1 MHRKNGACILYIE
14 ELTQLNEEEH
24 KMAVIEITDQAKEQ
38 IKEMLKNESEGAHLR
53 FGVKGGGCSG
63 LSYALGFDYEI
74 NEDLDIVE
82 EINEIP
88 VVIFNQDAPIL
99 ENTVIDFKQNMMG
112 GGFSIDNPNAMISCG
127 CGTSFRA
134 KDREGEPEKC

>member
-1 MHRKNGACILYIE
+1 MVIDLTDDAC
-14 ELTQLNEEEH
+14 
-24 KMAVIEITDQAKEQ
+24 EQ
-38 IKEMLKNESEGAHLR
+38 IKEMLKDETEEAHLR

-63 LSYALGFDYEI
+63 LSYALGFEYDI
-74 NEDLDIVE
+74 NEELDKVFNIKG
-82 EINEIP
+82 IP
-88 VVIFNQDAPIL
+88 VVIFNQDIPIL

-134 KDREGEPEKC
+134 KDREGSPSDC